1 MPYIDDEDI
10 RRLTGMKDSAEY
22 ELDLCGLDL
31 AHSIA
36 SVERMIERSRF
47 QKPRTVIIKI
57 DRATATSGETFFQP
71 IGRLLIQAMK
81 EGTVRQC
88 RPHMETG
95 SGYRVSL
102 KGNLNSEKS

>member
-22 ELDLCGLDL
+22 GLDLCGLDL
-31 AHSIA
+31 AQSIA

-81 EGTVRQC
+81 EGTVRHC
-88 RPHMETG
+88 RPHIEAG
-95 SGYRVSL
+95 SGFWVSL